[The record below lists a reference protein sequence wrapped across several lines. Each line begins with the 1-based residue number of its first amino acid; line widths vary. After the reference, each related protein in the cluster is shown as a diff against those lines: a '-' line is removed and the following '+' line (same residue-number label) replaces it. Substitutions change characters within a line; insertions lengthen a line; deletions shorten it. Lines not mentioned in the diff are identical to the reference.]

1 MMGGGCAPG
10 GKSLGLDQVSWVL
23 ACWCGGGGLGAAPA
37 PAGRLTAAVQ
47 SAVLSRLPRK
57 QAAPAVGG
65 NFSLGEIT
73 APF

>member
-23 ACWCGGGGLGAAPA
+23 ACWCGLQWRRRA

-57 QAAPAVGG
+57 QAARLLWAET
-65 NFSLGEIT
+65 FHLER
-73 APF
+73 